1 MLEKSQ
7 KWVPNILEKS
17 QKQVLNVL
25 ERSHM
30 IDRNID
36 KMALTNL
43 LTNKEYGI
51 AEALVLNNENTN
63 QKGNVLYA
71 PIYMT
76 MFVEK
81 KRVLSET
88 KYVLDMEG
96 VEMRL
101 NGYWVKV
108 HQTILLNIWS

>member
-7 KWVPNILEKS
+7 KWVSNILEKS

-51 AEALVLNNENTN
+51 AEALVL
-63 QKGNVLYA
+63 
-71 PIYMT
+71 
-76 MFVEK
+76 K
-81 KRVLSET
+81 KESF
-88 KYVLDMEG
+88 
-96 VEMRL
+96 
-101 NGYWVKV
+101 
-108 HQTILLNIWS
+108 